1 MATKLAN
8 ENLVRNL
15 RLRWTQELSCY
26 LDGELI
32 RMYDDFAISED
43 YGNNDE
49 KFLEFIK
56 DWPF

>member
-8 ENLVRNL
+8 DALVRNL
-15 RLRWTQELSCY
+15 RSRWSKELEKY
-26 LDGELI
+26 TDIELI
-32 RMYDDFAISED
+32 QVYDDFATSED
-43 YGNNDE
+43 WGNNDE